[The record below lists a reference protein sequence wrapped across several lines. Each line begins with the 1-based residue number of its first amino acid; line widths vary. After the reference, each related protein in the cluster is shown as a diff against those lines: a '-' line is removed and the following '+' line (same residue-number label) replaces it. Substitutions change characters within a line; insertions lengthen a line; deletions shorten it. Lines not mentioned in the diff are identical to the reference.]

1 MNRQK
6 SIILSV
12 FGIVV
17 LIVLIIGIQTIVF
30 YNRFIDKDE
39 TIEDNYATVF
49 SNFEQRHNTITQIV
63 ATVNGL
69 QQHELAIYNKIIEAR
84 TAYAA
89 ALANNDVKALAEAD
103 ALEAVAVTELLFA
116 IENNPNLVTAD
127 SFEGLMDT
135 IYVLESM
142 LKTARDDYNDAVKA
156 YNKTSKRFP
165 GLVYRSI
172 FGFEKEKE
180 YWKIDDGKTE
190 IPDISFN

>member
-12 FGIVV
+12 LGFVF

-30 YNRFIDKDE
+30 YNRFIDKNE

-89 ALANNDVKALAEAD
+89 ALANNDVKALAESD

-135 IYVLESM
+135 IYVLDSM
-142 LKTARDDYNDAVKA
+142 LKTVDSLHSIIIKRPLFQHNRAVK
-156 YNKTSKRFP
+156 
-165 GLVYRSI
+165 
-172 FGFEKEKE
+172 
-180 YWKIDDGKTE
+180 W
-190 IPDISFN
+190 SFT